1 MTTGIAGDVSRE
13 KALMDYRKKLLE
25 HKEIESRLK
34 ESEYNLPGFGKSF
47 VTNIQIGD
55 KITWKFLYRRVTGT
69 CFELTWTHIWI
80 LCFQSARS

>member
-55 KITWKFLYRRVTGT
+55 K
-69 CFELTWTHIWI
+69 
-80 LCFQSARS
+80 